1 MESKLWPG
9 MQSHEHSGDEAD
21 PSRSSRRRPR
31 SLRARHARTARRNDR
46 ESESRDGAHE
56 DSRER
61 TARSAWCGKHGRK
74 APPDMLTG

>member
-1 MESKLWPG
+1 MSIVETRQTRADHPG
-9 MQSHEHSGDEAD
+9 ADRD
-21 PSRSSRRRPR
+21 PSEPELKQVPE
-31 SLRARHARTARRNDR
+31 LRDGTR

-74 APPDMLTG
+74 AP